1 MPDRAIGEAR
11 LDRLEARL
19 AQQER
24 VIDDLNGVV
33 TAQWAVIDA
42 LKHQLERLDDRV
54 GEAET
59 RERAGTPQQRPPHY

>member
-1 MPDRAIGEAR
+1 MPDQGTGEAR
-11 LDRLEARL
+11 LDRLETRL

-24 VIDDLNGVV
+24 VIEELNGVV

-42 LKHQLERLDDRV
+42 LRRQLERLDDRL
-54 GEAET
+54 GESET